1 MATSAFLLSSFLP
14 AVGLGG
20 FAGFL
25 TGAVPSVQ
33 LGFQVIGL
41 MKSLGSRDGL
51 SPDEL
56 AHLEYLESN
65 PSAAQRFLLDDWS

>member
-1 MATSAFLLSSFLP
+1 MATTAFLLGTFLP

-20 FAGFL
+20 VAGFL
-25 TGAVPSVQ
+25 AGAFPSVQ

-41 MKSLGSRDGL
+41 MKSFGGRDGL
-51 SPDEL
+51 SPEEL

-65 PSAAQRFLLDDWS
+65 PSAAQSFLLDDWP